1 MLRVKVYRRKDGLY
15 EWRMKA
21 ANGRIVATSAGQG
34 YFSEAGAKRAR
45 DKFVADIELEG
56 VEVEK

>member
-21 ANGRIVATSAGQG
+21 ANGRVVATSAG
-34 YFSEAGAKRAR
+34 
-45 DKFVADIELEG
+45 
-56 VEVEK
+56 